1 MLLVQDPALRIT
13 GLEQEELRIGYLVK
27 EID

>member
-1 MLLVQDPALRIT
+1 MLLVQDPTLRIP
-13 GLEQEELRIGYLVK
+13 GLEQEELRISYLVK